1 MTWFAV
7 FASNPLD
14 TEVRVT
20 EVAFVIVSMVAVG
33 VVLPD
38 KKITSP
44 CEKSDSKSVP
54 IPATTDVEA
63 ALMVLPVIP

>member
-1 MTWFAV
+1 M
-7 FASNPLD
+7 
-14 TEVRVT
+14 
-20 EVAFVIVSMVAVG
+20 AFVIVSIVAVG

-38 KKITSP
+38 KNITSP